1 MWVSRRSARSSRLWL
16 ARTDMNDLLED
27 NIRDAIVSVRWTGK
41 GDCPDPG
48 YFVRTA
54 PDSFQLERS
63 AASFLARRIADQLVA
78 RWESHQQSSPAHE
91 LDAYG
96 LEVIAGYLE
105 DQGYIVT
112 SPD

>member
-1 MWVSRRSARSSRLWL
+1 M
-16 ARTDMNDLLED
+16 LLED

-41 GDCPDPG
+41 GDGPDPG

-63 AASFLARRIADQLVA
+63 AASFVAHSIADHLIA
-78 RWESHQQSSPAHE
+78 GWESLQQGSPAHE

-105 DQGYIVT
+105 DQGYIVS
-112 SPD
+112 SPE